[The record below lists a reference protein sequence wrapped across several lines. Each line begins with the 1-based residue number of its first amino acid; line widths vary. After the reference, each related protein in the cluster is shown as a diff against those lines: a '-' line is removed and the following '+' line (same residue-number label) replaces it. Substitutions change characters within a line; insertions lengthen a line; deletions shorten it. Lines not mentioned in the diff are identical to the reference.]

1 MFFEKEGEK
10 DNITN
15 SILQIIYV
23 IFNFLKNFYSNVH
36 VSANKQNLALH
47 AILFSYDETIKD
59 AKHVSI
65 KNAPKLFLAAPF
77 PLQLLESA

>member
-1 MFFEKEGEK
+1 MYRLLHFKMPQF
-10 DNITN
+10 
-15 SILQIIYV
+15 
-23 IFNFLKNFYSNVH
+23 
-36 VSANKQNLALH
+36 NKQNLALH
-47 AILFSYDETIKD
+47 AIVFSYDETIKD

>member
-1 MFFEKEGEK
+1 MRWQ
-10 DNITN
+10 NT
-15 SILQIIYV
+15 L
-23 IFNFLKNFYSNVH
+23 
-36 VSANKQNLALH
+36 NLALH

-65 KNAPKLFLAAPF
+65 KNNAPKLFLAAPF